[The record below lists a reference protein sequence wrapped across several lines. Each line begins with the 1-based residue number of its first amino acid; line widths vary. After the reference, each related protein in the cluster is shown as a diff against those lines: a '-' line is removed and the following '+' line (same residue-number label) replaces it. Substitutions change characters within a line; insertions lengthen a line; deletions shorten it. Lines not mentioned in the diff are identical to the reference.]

1 MRNIFIVSGYGAAGK
16 STIINSISNNLGVTT
31 ISFGAIHKLAYKNA
45 GYKCTADWLAQ
56 EGYNAYEHAVLELFK
71 EKFEKLDGDI
81 LIDGLFSSSCYYYLK
96 SLELNNQKKLINI
109 FISTLEDERISR
121 MYKRQKFKTFEQA
134 YKHTKAS
141 DFIKGTCGLYIIQ
154 DEAQY
159 TVDGTKSKEIINMQI
174 GHIISSVKNKTEKFR

>member
-1 MRNIFIVSGYGAAGK
+1 MN
-16 STIINSISNNLGVTT
+16 
-31 ISFGAIHKLAYKNA
+31 
-45 GYKCTADWLAQ
+45 
-56 EGYNAYEHAVLELFK
+56 ELV
-71 EKFEKLDGDI
+71 GCI
-81 LIDGLFSSSCYYYLK
+81 
-96 SLELNNQKKLINI
+96 
-109 FISTLEDERISR
+109 
-121 MYKRQKFKTFEQA
+121 RQKFKTFEQA